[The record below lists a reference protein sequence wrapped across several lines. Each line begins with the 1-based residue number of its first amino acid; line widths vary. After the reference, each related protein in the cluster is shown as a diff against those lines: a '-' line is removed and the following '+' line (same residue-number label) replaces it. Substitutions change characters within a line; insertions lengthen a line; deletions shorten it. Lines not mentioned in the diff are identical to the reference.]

1 MVFPAYTARVLVID
15 KAVTLHGRMERWG
28 SWSRVLLDSLV
39 VADLRILK
47 GVVSLPQRHAFLRL
61 LVPLFHL
68 LLVEFDGVTSVN
80 NRPLHS
86 HVFGRK
92 IRVGSEPKG
101 SLVKGVIPLLGLLT
115 TTVPCLICRLEL
127 LLNDWRTVS
136 ALRSVSVDVNVAH
149 SVSGR
154 EGEKINFILFVIKI

>member
-1 MVFPAYTARVLVID
+1 
-15 KAVTLHGRMERWG
+15 MERRG

-39 VADLRILK
+39 VADLGILK
-47 GVVSLPQRHAFLRL
+47 GVVSLPQGHAFLRF

-80 NRPLHS
+80 NGPLHS

-92 IRVGSEPKG
+92 IRVGSELKG
-101 SLVKGVIPLLGLLT
+101 SLVKSIVALLGLLT

-127 LLNDWRTVS
+127 LLNDWRAVS
-136 ALRSVSVDVNVAH
+136 ALRSVTVDVNVAH
-149 SVSGR
+149 SVSGQ
-154 EGEKINFILFVIKI
+154 GGKNKF